1 MKIVHDNLIQ
11 GSHSA
16 YLIGIGGSG
25 MSGLARI
32 LKHAGLA
39 VSGSDHKETFVTR
52 TLRRSGIAVNIGQ
65 TSVGFGDAD
74 LIIYSSAIG
83 KDHLELREARRL
95 GRRVH
100 HRAEVLASLFNHA
113 ETSIG
118 VLGTHGKTT
127 TSAMVSHVLSQAG
140 ANPTCFVGSD
150 MLNYDTN
157 IVAGGRDYW
166 VSEVDESDSSHEFY
180 APHYSIITNL
190 EPEHLDHYGTW
201 DNLTASFRRFLEP
214 LQDPGLVSYCGDDPA
229 LRALV
234 RESGRP
240 CVSFGFSQECGYS
253 AQNIRLHEFGS
264 EFDLFESGLYAARMR
279 LSVPGRHNIA
289 NALGT
294 LSILLHLGFDL
305 DLVCQALAT
314 FKGTRRRMELK
325 GQTPQFLVLDDYAHH
340 PTEVKAVLRALH
352 EAGKYVR
359 VIFQPHRYSRTKN
372 LYRQFAHAFD
382 DAEEV
387 VLTDIYGAGESNPDG
402 VDVGLVYQEVL
413 KAGHPNVSVL
423 PKERI
428 LSFLEERPL
437 KDGVVIFMGAGDI
450 GELSGEFV
458 GRLNACAPSQA
469 VVATAERP

>member
-1 MKIVHDNLIQ
+1 MKIIHDNLTRD
-11 GSHSA
+11 SRTA
-16 YLIGIGGSG
+16 YLIGIGGAG

-32 LKHAGLA
+32 LKHLGLS
-39 VSGSDHKETFVTR
+39 VSGSDYKETRVTQV
-52 TLRRSGIAVNIGQ
+52 LRHSGIPVHIGQ
-65 TSVGFGDAD
+65 RSVGFGDAD

-83 KDHLELREARRL
+83 KEHLELKEARKL
-95 GRRVH
+95 GRKVY

-118 VLGTHGKTT
+118 ILGTHGKTT
-127 TSAMVSHVLSQAG
+127 TSAMVSHVLSQMG

-157 IVAGGRDYW
+157 IVAGGTDYW

-201 DNLTASFRRFLEP
+201 QNLTDSFRRFLE
-214 LQDPGLVSYCGDDPA
+214 QVHDPGLVSYWGDDPT
-229 LRALV
+229 LNMLV

-240 CVSFGFSQECGYS
+240 FVNFGFSEECFYS
-253 AQNIRLHEFGS
+253 AQNICLQAFAS
-264 EFDLFESGLYAARMR
+264 EFDLYESGLYSTHVK

-289 NALGT
+289 NALAT

-305 DLVCQALAT
+305 DLVCDALAT

-325 GQTPQFLVLDDYAHH
+325 GQTAQFLILDDYAHH

-352 EAGKYVR
+352 EGGKYVR

-372 LYRQFAHAFD
+372 LYREFAHAFD

-387 VLTDIYGAGESNPDG
+387 VLTDIYSAGEANPEG
-402 VDVGLVYQEVL
+402 INVDLVYQEVL
-413 KAGHPNVSVL
+413 KTGHPHVSVVQKEQIL
-423 PKERI
+423 PY
-428 LSFLEERPL
+428 LSEHPLEN
-437 KDGVVIFMGAGDI
+437 GVMVFMGAGDI
-450 GELSGEFV
+450 GEIASEFV
-458 GRLNACAPSQA
+458 HHLDACASA
-469 VVATAERP
+469 

>member
-1 MKIVHDNLIQ
+1 MKIVHDNLIRD
-11 GSHSA
+11 SRLA

-32 LKHAGLA
+32 LKHLGLS
-39 VSGSDHKETFVTR
+39 VSGSDHKETPVTQS
-52 TLRRSGIAVNIGQ
+52 LRRSGIPVQIGQ
-65 TSVGFGDAD
+65 KTIGFGDAD
-74 LIIYSSAIG
+74 LIIYSTAIG
-83 KDHLELREARRL
+83 RDHLELKEARRL
-95 GRRVH
+95 GRKVH
-100 HRAEVLASLFNHA
+100 HRAEVLASLLNHA

-127 TSAMVSHVLSQAG
+127 TTAMVSHVLSQIG
-140 ANPTCFVGSD
+140 VNPTCFVGSD

-201 DNLTASFRRFLEP
+201 ENLTDSFRRFLEQV
-214 LQDPGLVSYCGDDPA
+214 QDPGLVSYFGDDPT
-229 LRALV
+229 LNMLV

-240 CVSFGFSQECGYS
+240 YVNFGFSEECVYS
-253 AQNIRLHEFGS
+253 AQNISLHAFGS
-264 EFDLFESGLYAARMR
+264 EFDLFEFGLYSAHMK

-289 NALGT
+289 NALAT

-305 DLVCQALAT
+305 DLVREALAT

-325 GQTPQFLVLDDYAHH
+325 GQTAQFLVLDDYAHH

-359 VIFQPHRYSRTKN
+359 VIFQPHRFSRTKN
-372 LYRQFAHAFD
+372 LYREFAHAFD

-387 VLTDIYGAGESNPDG
+387 VLTDIYSAGEANPDG
-402 VDVGLVYQEVL
+402 VNVELVYQEVL
-413 KAGHPNVSVL
+413 KTGHKHVSVL
-423 PKERI
+423 HKEQI
-428 LSFLEERPL
+428 LPYLAEHPL
-437 KDGVVIFMGAGDI
+437 KNGVMIFMGAGDI
-450 GELSGEFV
+450 GEIASEFV
-458 GRLNACAPSQA
+458 NHLDACASA
-469 VVATAERP
+469 

>member
-1 MKIVHDNLIQ
+1 MKIVHDNLIRD
-11 GSHSA
+11 SRAA

-32 LKHAGLA
+32 LKHLGLA
-39 VSGSDHKETFVTR
+39 VSGSDYKETPVTQK
-52 TLRRSGIAVNIGQ
+52 LRSSGIPVHIGQ
-65 TSVGFGDAD
+65 KTVGFGEAD
-74 LIIYSSAIG
+74 LIIYSTAIG
-83 KDHLELREARRL
+83 RDHLELKEARKL
-95 GRRVH
+95 GRKVH
-100 HRAEVLASLFNHA
+100 HRAEVLASLLNHA

-127 TSAMVSHVLSQAG
+127 TSAMVSHVLSQIG

-190 EPEHLDHYGTW
+190 EPEHMDHYGTW
-201 DNLTASFRRFLEP
+201 ENLTDSFRRFLEQV
-214 LQDPGLVSYCGDDPA
+214 QDPGLVSYFGDDPT
-229 LRALV
+229 LGMLV

-240 CVSFGFSQECGYS
+240 YVNFGFSEECVYS
-253 AQNIRLHEFGS
+253 AQNISLHAFGS
-264 EFDLFESGLYAARMR
+264 EFDLFESGLYTAHMK

-289 NALGT
+289 NALAT

-305 DLVCQALAT
+305 DLVRDALAT
-314 FKGTRRRMELK
+314 FKGTKRRMELK

-372 LYRQFAHAFD
+372 LYREFAHAFD

-387 VLTDIYGAGESNPDG
+387 VLTDIYSAGEANPEG
-402 VDVGLVYQEVL
+402 VNVELVYQEIL
-413 KAGHPNVSVL
+413 KTGHKHVSVV
-423 PKERI
+423 PRDKI
-428 LSFLEERPL
+428 LSFLAEHPL
-437 KDGVVIFMGAGDI
+437 KDGVMIFMGAGDI
-450 GELSGEFV
+450 GEIASEFV
-458 GRLNACAPSQA
+458 NHLDTCASA
-469 VVATAERP
+469 

>member
-1 MKIVHDNLIQ
+1 MKIVHDNLIRD
-11 GSHSA
+11 SRSA

-32 LKHAGLA
+32 LKHLGLL
-39 VSGSDHKETFVTR
+39 VSGSDYKETRVTQS
-52 TLRRSGIAVNIGQ
+52 LRRSGIPVHIGQ
-65 TSVGFGDAD
+65 TTVGFGDAD

-83 KDHLELREARRL
+83 KDHLELKEARRL
-95 GRRVH
+95 GRKVH
-100 HRAEVLASLFNHA
+100 HRAEVLASLLNHA

-127 TSAMVSHVLSQAG
+127 TAAMVSHVLSQIG
-140 ANPTCFVGSD
+140 VNPTCFVGSD

-201 DNLTASFRRFLEP
+201 ENLTDSFRRFLEQV
-214 LQDPGLVSYCGDDPA
+214 QDPGLVSYFGDDPT
-229 LRALV
+229 LNMLV

-240 CVSFGFSQECGYS
+240 YVNFGFSEECVYS
-253 AQNIRLHEFGS
+253 AQNICLHAFGS
-264 EFDLFESGLYAARMR
+264 EFDLFESGLYSAHMK

-289 NALGT
+289 NALAT
-294 LSILLHLGFDL
+294 LSVLLHLGFDL
-305 DLVCQALAT
+305 DLVRDALAT

-325 GQTPQFLVLDDYAHH
+325 GQTSQYLVLDDYAHH

-372 LYRQFAHAFD
+372 LYREFAHAFD

-387 VLTDIYGAGESNPDG
+387 VLTDIYSAGEANPDG
-402 VDVGLVYQEVL
+402 VNIELVHQEVL
-413 KAGHPNVSVL
+413 KTGHKHVSVVHKEQIL
-423 PKERI
+423 PYLAEH
-428 LSFLEERPL
+428 PL
-437 KDGVVIFMGAGDI
+437 KDGVMIFMGAGDI
-450 GELSGEFV
+450 GEIASEFV
-458 GRLNACAPSQA
+458 NHLDTCASA
-469 VVATAERP
+469 

>member
-1 MKIVHDNLIQ
+1 MKIANDNLIRD
-11 GSHSA
+11 SRAA

-32 LKHAGLA
+32 LKHLGLE
-39 VSGSDHKETFVTR
+39 VSGSDSRETAVTQG
-52 TLRRSGIAVNIGQ
+52 LRRSGIPVHIGQ
-65 TSVGFGDAD
+65 KDSALGGAD
-74 LIIYSSAIG
+74 LIIYSSAIQ

-95 GRRVH
+95 GRKVY
-100 HRAEVLASLFNHA
+100 HRAEVLASLLNHA

-127 TSAMVSHVLSQAG
+127 TSAMVSHVLSQIG

-180 APHYSIITNL
+180 APNYSIITNL

-201 DNLTASFRRFLEP
+201 ENLTGSFRRFLEQV
-214 LQDPGLVSYCGDDPA
+214 QDPGLVSYCGDDPT
-229 LRALV
+229 LSMLV

-240 CVSFGFSQECGYS
+240 SVNFGFSEECAYS
-253 AQNIRLHEFGS
+253 AQNISLHAFGS
-264 EFDLFESGLYAARMR
+264 EFDLYEAGLYSAHMKLA
-279 LSVPGRHNIA
+279 VPGRHNIA
-289 NALGT
+289 NALAT

-305 DLVCQALAT
+305 DLVRDALAT

-325 GQTPQFLVLDDYAHH
+325 GRTPQFLVLDDYAHH

-372 LYRQFAHAFD
+372 LYREFAHAFD
-382 DAEEV
+382 DAQEV
-387 VLTDIYGAGESNPDG
+387 VLTDIYSAGESNPDG
-402 VDVGLVYQEVL
+402 VNVDLVFREIQ
-413 KAGHPNVSVL
+413 KAGHPHASVVRKEEIL
-423 PKERI
+423 PY
-428 LSFLEERPL
+428 LSGHPL
-437 KDGVVIFMGAGDI
+437 KDGVMIFMGAGDI
-450 GELSGEFV
+450 GEVASAFV
-458 GRLNACAPSQA
+458 DQLGACASS
-469 VVATAERP
+469 

>member
-1 MKIVHDNLIQ
+1 MKIVHDNLIRD
-11 GSHSA
+11 SRA
-16 YLIGIGGSG
+16 VYLIGIGGSG

-32 LKHAGLA
+32 LKHLGLS
-39 VSGSDHKETFVTR
+39 VSGSDYKETSVTQS
-52 TLRRSGIAVNIGQ
+52 LRQSGIPVHIGQ
-65 TSVGFGDAD
+65 KTVGLGDAD
-74 LIIYSSAIG
+74 LVIYSTAISG
-83 KDHLELREARRL
+83 DHLELKEARRL
-95 GRRVH
+95 GLKVH
-100 HRAEVLASLFNHA
+100 HRAEVLASLLNHA

-127 TSAMVSHVLSQAG
+127 TSAMVSHVLSQVG

-150 MLNYDTN
+150 MLNYGTN

-201 DNLTASFRRFLEP
+201 ENLADSFRRFLGQV
-214 LQDPGLVSYCGDDPA
+214 QDPGLVAYFGDDPT
-229 LRALV
+229 LHMLV

-240 CVSFGFSQECGYS
+240 CVNFGFSEECAYS
-253 AQNIRLHEFGS
+253 AQNIRLHAFGS
-264 EFDLFESGLYAARMR
+264 EFDLFESGLFSTSMK

-289 NALGT
+289 NALAT
-294 LSILLHLGFDL
+294 LSVLLNLGFDL
-305 DLVCQALAT
+305 EQVCEAIST

-325 GQTPQFLVLDDYAHH
+325 KQTSQFLVLDDYAHH

-372 LYRQFAHAFD
+372 LYRDFAHAFD

-387 VLTDIYGAGESNPDG
+387 ILTDIYSAGEANPDG
-402 VDVGLVYQEVL
+402 VDVGWVYQEIL
-413 KAGHPNVSVL
+413 KTGHKHVSVVH
-423 PKERI
+423 KDQI
-428 LSFLEERPL
+428 LSYLAEHPL
-437 KDGVVIFMGAGDI
+437 KDGVMIFMGAGDI
-450 GELSGEFV
+450 GDVASEFV
-458 GRLNACAPSQA
+458 SQLDACA
-469 VVATAERP
+469 AT

>member
-1 MKIVHDNLIQ
+1 MKIVHDNLIRD
-11 GSHSA
+11 SRAA

-32 LKHAGLA
+32 LKHLGLS
-39 VSGSDHKETFVTR
+39 VSGSDYKETPVTQS
-52 TLRRSGIAVNIGQ
+52 LRRSGIPVHIGQ
-65 TSVGFGDAD
+65 KTVGFGDAD
-74 LIIYSSAIG
+74 LIIYSTAIG
-83 KDHLELREARRL
+83 KDHLELKEARKL
-95 GRRVH
+95 GRKVH
-100 HRAEVLASLFNHA
+100 HRAEVLASLLNHA

-127 TSAMVSHVLSQAG
+127 TSAMVSHVLSQIG

-201 DNLTASFRRFLEP
+201 ENLTDSFRRFLAQV
-214 LQDPGLVSYCGDDPA
+214 QDPGLVSYFGDDPT
-229 LRALV
+229 LNMLV

-240 CVSFGFSQECGYS
+240 YVNFGFSEECVYS
-253 AQNIRLHEFGS
+253 AQNVCLHAFGS
-264 EFDLFESGLYAARMR
+264 EFDLFESGLYSAHMK

-289 NALGT
+289 NALAT

-305 DLVCQALAT
+305 DLVRDALAT

-325 GQTPQFLVLDDYAHH
+325 GQNSQFLVLDDYAHH

-372 LYRQFAHAFD
+372 LYREFAHAFD

-387 VLTDIYGAGESNPDG
+387 VLTDIYSAGEANPDG
-402 VDVGLVYQEVL
+402 VKVEWVYQEVL
-413 KAGHPNVSVL
+413 KTGHKHVSIVRKEQIL
-423 PKERI
+423 PYLAEH
-428 LSFLEERPL
+428 PL
-437 KDGVVIFMGAGDI
+437 KDGVMIFMGAGDI
-450 GELSGEFV
+450 GEVASEFV
-458 GRLNACAPSQA
+458 DRLDACASA
-469 VVATAERP
+469 

>member
-1 MKIVHDNLIQ
+1 MKIVHDNLIRD
-11 GSHSA
+11 SRAA

-32 LKHAGLA
+32 LKHLGLS
-39 VSGSDHKETFVTR
+39 VSGSDYKETSVTQS
-52 TLRRSGIAVNIGQ
+52 LRASGIPVHIGQ
-65 TSVGFGDAD
+65 KTVGFGDAD
-74 LIIYSSAIG
+74 LIIYSTAISR
-83 KDHLELREARRL
+83 DHLELKEARKL
-95 GRRVH
+95 GLKVH
-100 HRAEVLASLFNHA
+100 HRAEVLASLLNHA

-127 TSAMVSHVLSQAG
+127 TSAMVSHVLSQVG

-150 MLNYDTN
+150 MLNYGTN

-201 DNLTASFRRFLEP
+201 ENLTDSFRRFLGQV
-214 LQDPGLVSYCGDDPA
+214 QDPGLVAYFGDDPT
-229 LRALV
+229 LHMLV

-240 CVSFGFSQECGYS
+240 CVNFGFSEECGYS
-253 AQNIRLHEFGS
+253 AQNIRLHAFGS
-264 EFDLFESGLYAARMR
+264 EFDLFESGLYSAHMK

-289 NALGT
+289 NALAT
-294 LSILLHLGFDL
+294 LSVLLHLGFDL
-305 DLVCQALAT
+305 EQVCEAIST

-325 GQTPQFLVLDDYAHH
+325 KQTPQFLVLDDYAHH

-372 LYRQFAHAFD
+372 LFREFAHAFD

-387 VLTDIYGAGESNPDG
+387 VLTDIYSAGEANPDG
-402 VDVGLVYQEVL
+402 VDVELVYQEVL
-413 KAGHPNVSVL
+413 KTGHPRVSVVH
-423 PKERI
+423 KEQI
-428 LSFLEERPL
+428 LSYLAEHPL
-437 KDGVVIFMGAGDI
+437 KDGVMIFMGAGDI
-450 GELSGEFV
+450 GDVASEFV
-458 GRLNACAPSQA
+458 SQLDPCAA
-469 VVATAERP
+469 A

>member
-1 MKIVHDNLIQ
+1 MKIVHDNLIRD
-11 GSHSA
+11 SRAA

-32 LKHAGLA
+32 LKHLGLA
-39 VSGSDHKETFVTR
+39 VSGSDTKETPVTQ
-52 TLRRSGIAVNIGQ
+52 TLRRSGIPVHIGQ
-65 TSVGFGDAD
+65 KTVGFGDAD
-74 LIIYSSAIG
+74 LVIYSTAIG
-83 KDHLELREARRL
+83 REHLELKEARRL
-95 GRRVH
+95 GLKVH
-100 HRAEVLASLFNHA
+100 HRAEVLDSLLNHA

-127 TSAMVSHVLSQAG
+127 TSAMVSHVLSQIG

-166 VSEVDESDSSHEFY
+166 VSEVDESDSSHEYY

-190 EPEHLDHYGTW
+190 EPEHMDHYGTW
-201 DNLTASFRRFLEP
+201 ENLTDSFRRFLEQV
-214 LQDPGLVSYCGDDPA
+214 QDPGLVSYFGDDPT
-229 LRALV
+229 LSMLV

-240 CVSFGFSQECGYS
+240 SVNFGFSEECVYS
-253 AQNIRLHEFGS
+253 AQNITLHAFGS
-264 EFDLFESGLYAARMR
+264 EFDLFESGLYTTHMK

-289 NALGT
+289 NALAT

-305 DLVCQALAT
+305 DLVRDALAS

-359 VIFQPHRYSRTKN
+359 VIFQPHRFSRTKN
-372 LYRQFAHAFD
+372 LYREFAHAFD

-387 VLTDIYGAGESNPDG
+387 VLTDIYSAGEANPEG
-402 VDVGLVYQEVL
+402 VNVELVYQEIL
-413 KAGHPNVSVL
+413 KAGHKHVSVVHKGQIL
-423 PKERI
+423 PYLAEH
-428 LSFLEERPL
+428 PL
-437 KDGVVIFMGAGDI
+437 KNGVMIFMGAGDI
-450 GELSGEFV
+450 GEIASEFV
-458 GRLNACAPSQA
+458 SHLDACASA
-469 VVATAERP
+469 